1 VGSSITFLALPT
13 AAVIGFHASA
23 LQLGLLAATT
33 RIPFPFLSLLA
44 GVVVDRLS
52 RRPIL
57 ILCDAGRCLVLASIP
72 LAAIL
77 NLLSVPQLFVTAFLS
92 GVLTV
97 FFDVAYLSYVPILV
111 GRDDLIDANA
121 RLGLGASFPQVAG
134 PGLAGLLVQLLGAAR
149 AIAADSGSFVASALS
164 LLWIGRREDRPDIR
178 GRRGVARELVDG
190 LRFVSSHPILRAQIV
205 LIAYTVTGGTLT
217 SRLASSDWHSR
228 SAAWAPLSVSRWSSP
243 SPPGW
248 ASVRHWLSASPEFR
262 LRSR

>member
-1 VGSSITFLALPT
+1 MGSSITFLALPT
-13 AAVIGFHASA
+13 AAVIGFHATA

-44 GVVVDRLS
+44 GVVVDRLP

-77 NLLSVPQLFVTAFLS
+77 NLLSLQQLFVTAFLS

-111 GRDDLIDANA
+111 GRDELIDANA
-121 RLGLGASFPQVAG
+121 RLGLGASCARVAG

-164 LLWIGRREDRPDIR
+164 LL
-178 GRRGVARELVDG
+178 
-190 LRFVSSHPILRAQIV
+190 
-205 LIAYTVTGGTLT
+205 
-217 SRLASSDWHSR
+217 
-228 SAAWAPLSVSRWSSP
+228 
-243 SPPGW
+243 
-248 ASVRHWLSASPEFR
+248 
-262 LRSR
+262 